1 MEPLLP
7 PSPETAVANRATQQI
22 VVMPASPQRPPPPGE
37 TIGLK
42 QECAEWPPIAGQ
54 TVEVYSRRLREWVP
68 ATVSRIADNEA
79 TVTYKEASKR
89 GTKSVAVD
97 DHRVLRWSL
106 RAWLEMYH
114 LGDYSD
120 ALAAEG
126 YAGHPGYICAVGDQE
141 VEDLVLAASMKRPQA
156 KVFRQA
162 VLDLNGPRPEGQ
174 ILPRS
179 QGLGYART
187 DSLRTTT
194 NRLLADKSSES
205 SSDGSDGYNAAYDPK
220 SKATVAAPP
229 VGLVGGTQKAETET
243 GSSGARLILL
253 IVILAV
259 VGVGGYFGCEQS
271 VLPASVCFGI
281 GGATGGGGGG
291 GEPEP
296 EPTPAPG
303 PGPDP
308 PPEPEPEPGPGPGP
322 GPDPEPEPEPTP
334 GPVRG
339 LPLCQPKISS
349 CRESRLLNTQHSTAQ
364 T

>member
-1 MEPLLP
+1 
-7 PSPETAVANRATQQI
+7 
-22 VVMPASPQRPPPPGE
+22 
-37 TIGLK
+37 
-42 QECAEWPPIAGQ
+42 
-54 TVEVYSRRLREWVP
+54 
-68 ATVSRIADNEA
+68 
-79 TVTYKEASKR
+79 VTYKEASKR

-291 GEPEP
+291 EPEP

-339 LPLCQPKISS
+339 LPLC
-349 CRESRLLNTQHSTAQ
+349 RRSRAAAKAGC
-364 T
+364 